1 MHETNEGRRLAAAH
15 AAEGEPWLRWGPYLS
30 ERQWGTVREDTSA
43 DGNAWSSFSHDQA
56 RSRAYRW
63 GEDGIAGLSDD
74 HCRLCF
80 SVALWNGKDP
90 ILKERLFGLTNAEG
104 NHGED
109 VKELYWYLD
118 ATPTHSWLR
127 MRYRYPQGAFPY
139 DDLVRT
145 NAGRSRAELEYELWD
160 TGVLDGRRVWDVD
173 VAVAKAAPDELLVR
187 ITAHNRGP
195 EPAELHLLPTA
206 WFRNT
211 WAGAAGAVKPSLA
224 ARDGHLV
231 LDHQELGRSWLLVD
245 GEPRWLVTENE
256 SNTERLWGIPNAS
269 PHVKDGINEAVVN
282 GRTEAVNP
290 AGTGTKAAA
299 WVRVKA
305 PAGGSA
311 EVRLRLTALDP
322 AGRHPETGFGAAF
335 DRVMADRERE
345 ADAFYA
351 SITPPSVTPERASI
365 MRQALAGM
373 IWSKQYYG
381 LDVERWLAEH
391 PSGGPGGRQAL
402 RNADWE
408 HMLNDDV
415 ISMPD
420 TWEYPWYAAWDLAF
434 HTIALNMVDPDFAK
448 GQLDLMLREL
458 YLHPNGQLP
467 AYEWNFGD
475 VNPPV
480 HAWATLF
487 AYSTE
492 QQIGQQIGGR
502 LDHDFLESAF
512 HKLLLNFTWWV
523 NRKDPAGRNVY
534 QGGFLGLDNIGVFDR
549 SAPLPT
555 GGSLEQADGTA
566 WMALFSQNMLEIA
579 LELAATHKAYEPM
592 VVKFVQH
599 FLLIAAAMDRPGDHE
614 DELWDEEDGFFY
626 DVIRFP
632 GGDARRLR
640 VRSMVGL
647 LPLCAVTVI
656 GEDALRR
663 HPDVVARIRT
673 FGAHH
678 PELADVV
685 AGVTVPGVAGRR
697 VLAVLDEA
705 KLRRVLARMLD
716 EDEFLSPHGIRSLSK
731 VHERE
736 PFEFEAAGMTWR
748 VAYEPAES
756 SSGMFGGNSN
766 WRGPVWFPVNILLV
780 RALLQYYL
788 YYGDDFRVECPTGS
802 GRMCTLFEVAKELG
816 DRLIA
821 LFERGADGR
830 RPTHG
835 SVAVLQDDPDLADAI
850 LFYEYFNGD
859 DGAGIGANHQTGWT
873 GSVARLIQLFG
884 HLDPADVLMAGGRP
898 ITRVYTRP
906 GAGETVLEEL

>member
-391 PSGGPGGRQAL
+391 PSGGPGGRHAL

-716 EDEFLSPHGIRSLSK
+716 
-731 VHERE
+731 
-736 PFEFEAAGMTWR
+736 
-748 VAYEPAES
+748 
-756 SSGMFGGNSN
+756 
-766 WRGPVWFPVNILLV
+766 
-780 RALLQYYL
+780 
-788 YYGDDFRVECPTGS
+788 
-802 GRMCTLFEVAKELG
+802 
-816 DRLIA
+816 
-821 LFERGADGR
+821 
-830 RPTHG
+830 
-835 SVAVLQDDPDLADAI
+835 
-850 LFYEYFNGD
+850 
-859 DGAGIGANHQTGWT
+859 
-873 GSVARLIQLFG
+873 
-884 HLDPADVLMAGGRP
+884 
-898 ITRVYTRP
+898 
-906 GAGETVLEEL
+906 

>member
-1 MHETNEGRRLAAAH
+1 VHETNEGRRLTDAH
-15 AAEGEPWLRWGPYLS
+15 TEGGVPWLAWGPYLA

-43 DGNAWSSFSHDQA
+43 DGNAWASFSHDQA
-56 RSRAYRW
+56 RSRVYRW
-63 GEDGIAGLSDD
+63 GEDGIAGISDD

-80 SVALWNGKDP
+80 AVTLWNGKDP

-127 MRYRYPQGAFPY
+127 MRYRYPQAAFPY

-145 NAGRSRAELEYELWD
+145 NGSRSREEPEYELWD
-160 TGVLDGRRVWDVD
+160 TGVLDERRVWDVD
-173 VAVAKAAPDELLVR
+173 VDVAKAGPEDLCIR

-195 EPAELHLLPTA
+195 DAAELHVLPTA

-211 WAGAAGAVKPSLA
+211 WTGVPAAVRPSMAVVDGVLA
-224 ARDGHLV
+224 M
-231 LDHQELGRSWLLVD
+231 DHPELGRRWLVVEGD
-245 GEPRWLVTENE
+245 ARWLVTDNE
-256 SNTERLWGIPNAS
+256 TNTQRLWGIPNATAF
-269 PHVKDGINEAVVN
+269 VKDGINDAVV
-282 GRTEAVNP
+282 GGAAAAVNP
-290 AGTGTKAAA
+290 AGTGTKGAA
-299 WVRVKA
+299 WLRVTV
-305 PAGGSA
+305 PGGASA
-311 EVRLRLTALDP
+311 EIRVRLTDNDP
-322 AGRHPETGFGAAF
+322 AGT
-335 DRVMADRERE
+335 DRATLLGVPFESVMHDAEAD

-351 SITPPSVTPERASI
+351 SITPPSVTAERGSI

-373 IWSKQYYG
+373 IWTKQYYG

-391 PSGGPGGRQAL
+391 PSGGSVGRAAL

-408 HMLNDDV
+408 HLFNDDV

-434 HTIALNMVDPDFAK
+434 HTVTLNMVDPDFAK
-448 GQLDLMLREL
+448 AQLDLMLREL

-467 AYEWNFGD
+467 AYEWNFSD

-487 AYSTE
+487 AYST
-492 QQIGQQIGGR
+492 GQQVGDR
-502 LDHDFLESAF
+502 PDLEFLETAF

-555 GGSLEQADGTA
+555 GGTLEQADGTA

-579 LELAATHKAYEPM
+579 LELAAHSRAYEPM

-599 FLLIAAAMDRPGDHE
+599 FLQIAAAMDRPGEHD

-632 GGDARRLR
+632 RGAARRLK

-656 GEDALRR
+656 PEDAIRR
-663 HPDVVARIRT
+663 FPEVLARIRR
-673 FGAHH
+673 FGSHH
-678 PELADVV
+678 PELADVISSV
-685 AGVTVPGVAGRR
+685 AVPGVAGRR
-697 VLAVLDEA
+697 ILAVLDEA
-705 KLRRVLARMLD
+705 KLRRVLGRMLD
-716 EDEFLSPHGIRSLSK
+716 EGEFLSPYGIRSLSK

-736 PFEFEAAGMTWR
+736 PFEFEAAGTTWR
-748 VAYEPAES
+748 VAYEPGES
-756 SSGMFGGNSN
+756 STGMFGGNSN

-802 GRMCTLFEVAKELG
+802 GRMRTLFEVAVELS
-816 DRLIA
+816 DRLIGI
-821 LFERGADGR
+821 FERGADGR
-830 RPTHG
+830 RPVHAG
-835 SVAVLQDDPDLADAI
+835 AAVLQEDPDLADAV

-859 DGAGIGANHQTGWT
+859 DGAGLGASHQTGWT
-873 GSVARLIQLFG
+873 GTVARLIQLFG
-884 HLDPADVLMAGGRP
+884 HLDPEEVLASGGRP
-898 ITRVYTRP
+898 VTRVYARP
-906 GAGETVLEEL
+906 TVEPPARD